1 VRLAVAALAATTVT
15 LLAGSA
21 TSPGF
26 ASSVADGPTC
36 TESSTRQVVDSFI
49 DAFNK
54 GDTARLD
61 QLFPDFVLYATDAP
75 GEFSSAEPRSR
86 SDLIAYFTERHQV
99 HERLNLE
106 SFTFHLSSTGGGEF
120 EFEVTR
126 SADDLLAPTPY
137 GGKGGVSCR
146 TTPHTLFLWA
156 MGRETYLRVRLPLY
170 GVAATLALT
179 VLVAGLATVVRR
191 KRHRVSER
199 RPKAG
204 AQGPPVA

>member
-1 VRLAVAALAATTVT
+1 M
-15 LLAGSA
+15 LLAGCA
-21 TSPGF
+21 TSQGT
-26 ASSVADGPTC
+26 ASPVADSQAC

-54 GDTARLD
+54 GDIARLD

-75 GEFSSAEPRSR
+75 GEFSSPQPRSR
-86 SDLIAYFTERHQV
+86 SDLMTYFTQRHQI

-106 SFTFHLSSTGGGEF
+106 SFVFHLSSTGGGGF

-126 SADDLLAPTPY
+126 SADDGLAPTPY

-156 MGRETYLRVRLPLY
+156 MGREPYLRARLPLY
-170 GVAATLALT
+170 GLVGILAL
-179 VLVAGLATVVRR
+179 AILATAVAIVVRR
-191 KRHRVSER
+191 KRGKVSES
-199 RPKAG
+199 RPRVG
-204 AQGPPVA
+204 AP